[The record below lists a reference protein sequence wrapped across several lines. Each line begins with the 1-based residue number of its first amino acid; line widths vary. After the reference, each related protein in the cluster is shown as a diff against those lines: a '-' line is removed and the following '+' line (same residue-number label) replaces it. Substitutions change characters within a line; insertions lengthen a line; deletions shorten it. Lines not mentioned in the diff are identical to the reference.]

1 MTAEI
6 DDHVTQWSNLREI
19 GNNFNAEFRD
29 AGGETRIFTA
39 IRAIQKI
46 NRSNQFQ
53 PWDRPRMKTAN
64 EGFPHSASRSDN
76 YNMLHLFTV
85 DFLEFALISV

>member
-1 MTAEI
+1 VTAEI
-6 DDHVTQWSNLREI
+6 DDHVTQWRNLREI
-19 GNNFNAEFRD
+19 GNDFNADLRG

-53 PWDRPRMKTAN
+53 PWDRPQFKTAN

-76 YNMLHLFTV
+76 DNMLHVFTAN
-85 DFLEFALISV
+85 ER